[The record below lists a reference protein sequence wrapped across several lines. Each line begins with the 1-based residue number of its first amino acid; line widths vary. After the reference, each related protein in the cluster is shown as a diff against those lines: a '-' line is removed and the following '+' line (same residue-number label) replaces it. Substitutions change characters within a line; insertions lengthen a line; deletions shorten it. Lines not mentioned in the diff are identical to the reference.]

1 MVFCTVTGSETRRPA
16 SRFGQRL
23 RAALTLA
30 VAVALVVAGM
40 SPAWA
45 QSGDFVPRA
54 RHAYMMDADSGAVLY
69 QHAADDLMYPASMS
83 KLMTLAVLF
92 RALKEG
98 ALKPTDEFVV
108 SEGAWRRGGGPSGTS
123 AMMIP
128 LNSKVRLD
136 ELLPGIIIQSGND
149 ACIVAAEGLAGSED
163 AFANIMTVEG
173 KRIGLLKST
182 FRNATG
188 LHHPEHQTT
197 ARDLAHLARYILREY
212 PDQMPQ
218 FAQPQYLYRKHKFI
232 NRNPLLFLNIG
243 ADGMKTGFTKEAGY
257 GMVATAKQGER
268 RLIAVVNGLPTGE
281 ERKDEA
287 RKLLDWGFRSF
298 TEVKLFDANEKVGD
312 ARVWGGDKLYVALV
326 GNGDVNVFLP
336 KFPPNQKLKADVIY
350 NYPLKPPIK
359 KGDPIAKLRV
369 TSSTN
374 AYSEVQLYA
383 AEDVAPSGMWRRG
396 LDSIALRAFSW
407 IP

>member
-1 MVFCTVTGSETRRPA
+1 MIFRLQPWKAMGRSSGTLMRLWFALCLSLPGVA
-16 SRFGQRL
+16 S
-23 RAALTLA
+23 AN
-30 VAVALVVAGM
+30 
-40 SPAWA
+40 A
-45 QSGDFVPRA
+45 QNSDFAPRA
-54 RHAYMMDADSGAVLY
+54 KQAYLMDSDSGAVLY
-69 QHAADDLMYPASMS
+69 QHAGEELMFPASMS
-83 KLMTLAVLF
+83 KLMTLAVVF
-92 RALKEG
+92 RALKAG
-98 ALKPTDEFVV
+98 TLKPTDEFVV

-136 ELLPGIIIQSGND
+136 ELLQGIIIQSGND
-149 ACIVAAEGLAGSED
+149 ACIVVGEGMAGTEE
-163 AFANIMTVEG
+163 AFAKLMTDEG
-173 KRIGLLKST
+173 IKIGLKKST

-188 LHHPEHQTT
+188 LHNPDHQMT
-197 ARDLAHLARYILREY
+197 ARDLAYLARYIIREHA
-212 PDQMPQ
+212 DQLPLFSQ
-218 FAQPQYLYRKHKFI
+218 KEYLYRKHRFI

-268 RLIAVVNGLPTGE
+268 RLIAVVNGLSTGE

-298 TEVKLFDANEKVGD
+298 AEVKLFDAGEKVGD
-312 ARVWGGDKLYVALV
+312 ARVWGGTKMYVPV
-326 GNGDVNVFLP
+326 TGNGDVNVTLP
-336 KFPPNQKLKADVIY
+336 RFAQNQKLKADLVY
-350 NYPLKPPIK
+350 DYPLKPPIK

-374 AYSEVQLYA
+374 TTNEVQLYA
-383 AEDVAPSGMWRRG
+383 AEDIEPSGMWRRG
-396 LDSIALRAFSW
+396 IDSLALRAFSW